1 MLSERCR
8 YFGFGIMPCWRG
20 PALYDD
26 PASKAAITKWV
37 AFYKKHRAILTS
49 DIIHLRRADH
59 QVRDRYGLSVLYCT
73 VLGPTP
79 RSFVLGLVFHDTY
92 IDMQSGV
99 SNNH

>member
-73 VLGPTP
+73 WPHTQIVRA
-79 RSFVLGLVFHDTY
+79 RSSFPSYVHAVSA
-92 IDMQSGV
+92 QSL
-99 SNNH
+99 